1 MNNDYQSD
9 KTVPNLPSTVS
20 DSTAE
25 LMTAQLSLSEE
36 SQRLLSQII
45 AERDVDK
52 SAQLT
57 HLFNLNQNKK
67 TLVRLDKFSNLLDT
81 IAEQAYDRFTTR
93 PDEISNKELLDGMKI
108 MQDLLERGRKQV
120 IENDEGP
127 APLIQINQT
136 NNEVNMSNAASGLSR
151 ESRAKVQK
159 AVSDLLKSM
168 TAGISMPVVEEE
180 DPIEGEVIEII
191 DAEGDD

>member
-9 KTVPNLPSTVS
+9 KTVTNLPSTVS

-81 IAEQAYDRFTTR
+81 IAEQAYDRFTSR

-108 MQDLLERGRKQV
+108 MQDLLERGKKQV
-120 IENDEGP
+120 VENDEGP

-136 NNEVNMSNAASGLSR
+136 NNEVNMNNTVSGLSR

-168 TAGISMPVVEEE
+168 TAGMSTPIIEE
-180 DPIEGEVIEII
+180 DPIEGEVVEII
-191 DAEGDD
+191 DAEGDE

>member
-1 MNNDYQSD
+1 MNNDYQTD
-9 KTVPNLPSTVS
+9 KTVSNLPSTVS
-20 DSTAE
+20 DATAE

-36 SQRLLSQII
+36 SRQLLSQII
-45 AERDVDK
+45 AERDADK

-67 TLVRLDKFSNLLDT
+67 TLVRLDKFSDLLDT
-81 IAEQAYDRFTTR
+81 IAAQAYDRFTSR
-93 PDEISNKELLDGMKI
+93 PDEISNKELLDGMKV

-120 IENDEGP
+120 VENDEGP

-136 NNEVNMSNAASGLSR
+136 NNEVNMNNAASGLSR

-168 TAGISMPVVEEE
+168 SVGMTTPSIEE

-191 DAEGDD
+191 DAEGDE

>member
-1 MNNDYQSD
+1 MNNDHQTD
-9 KTVPNLPSTVS
+9 KTVSNLPSTVS
-20 DSTAE
+20 DSAAE

-36 SQRLLSQII
+36 SRRLLSQII
-45 AERDVDK
+45 AERDADK

-67 TLVRLDKFSNLLDT
+67 TLVRLDKFSDLLDT
-81 IAEQAYDRFTTR
+81 IAAQAYDRFTSR
-93 PDEISNKELLDGMKI
+93 PDEISNKELLDGMKV

-120 IENDEGP
+120 VENDEGP

-136 NNEVNMSNAASGLSR
+136 NNEVNMNNAASGLSR

-168 TAGISMPVVEEE
+168 TVGMNTPIVEE

-191 DAEGDD
+191 DAEGDE

>member
-1 MNNDYQSD
+1 MNNNPSD
-9 KTVPNLPSTVS
+9 KTVPNLPSAVS
-20 DSTAE
+20 DSTAD
-25 LMTAQLSLSEE
+25 LVTAQLSLSEE

-67 TLVRLDKFSNLLDT
+67 TLVRLDKFSDLLDT
-81 IAEQAYDRFTTR
+81 IAAQAYDRFTSR
-93 PDEISNKELLDGMKI
+93 PDEISNKELLDGMKV

-120 IENDEGP
+120 VENDEGP

-168 TAGISMPVVEEE
+168 TTNMSAPSIEE
-180 DPIEGEVIEII
+180 DSLDGDAIEII
-191 DAEGDD
+191 DAEGDE

>member
-1 MNNDYQSD
+1 MNNDHQSD
-9 KTVPNLPSTVS
+9 KTATNLPSTVS

-36 SQRLLSQII
+36 SRQLLSQII
-45 AERDVDK
+45 AERDADK

-67 TLVRLDKFSNLLDT
+67 TLVRLDKFSDLLDT
-81 IAEQAYDRFTTR
+81 IAAQAYDRFTSR
-93 PDEISNKELLDGMKI
+93 PDEISNKELLDGMKV

-120 IENDEGP
+120 VENDEGP

-136 NNEVNMSNAASGLSR
+136 NNEVNMNNAASGLSR

-168 TAGISMPVVEEE
+168 SVGMNTPSVEE

-191 DAEGDD
+191 DAEGDE